1 MTLAQ
6 HFATDM
12 ASPITI
18 LPPLP
23 DRGSAREAHHR
34 IANSLQLLS
43 AMVSIEARGIADP
56 TALAALDMT
65 MRRIN
70 AIAGVQRMLYLSSD
84 AATVDLGVYLEDLG
98 AQLEQ
103 GCADAGAGRH
113 VRVFA
118 QRIEVAAEDATA
130 LGVIVSE
137 LVGNACKYAYPADA
151 PGDVRVA
158 LRALPLGGYVLEVSD
173 RGQGIV
179 PDADPQ
185 GSGLGSRLI
194 AMMAGRLGGHPIWR
208 DAQPGTHFELYVG
221 KC

>member
-1 MTLAQ
+1 MTMAQ

-23 DRGSAREAHHR
+23 DRDSAREAHHR

-43 AMVSIEARGIADP
+43 AMVSIEARRIADP
-56 TALAALDMT
+56 AAIAALDTT

-70 AIAGVQRMLYLSSD
+70 AIAGVQRMLYLSPD
-84 AATVDLGVYLEDLG
+84 AATVDLGIYLEDLG

-113 VRVFA
+113 VRVVA
-118 QRIEVAAEDATA
+118 QRIEVPAEDATA

-137 LVGNACKYAYPADA
+137 LVGNACKYAYPADT

-173 RGQGIV
+173 RGRGMV
-179 PDADPQ
+179 ADADPQ

-194 AMMAGRLGGHPIWR
+194 AMMARRLGGHPIWR
-208 DAQPGTHFELYVG
+208 DAQPGTRFELYVG